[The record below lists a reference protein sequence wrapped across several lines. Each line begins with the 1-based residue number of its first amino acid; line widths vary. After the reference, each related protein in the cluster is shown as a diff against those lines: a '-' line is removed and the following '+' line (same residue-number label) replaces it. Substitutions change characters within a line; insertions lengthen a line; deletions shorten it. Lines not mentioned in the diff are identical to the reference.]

1 MNDLNQ
7 INRANQASVTNT
19 AIQAARAAGKFV
31 VAQYDGLHLVDA
43 ATADSREDAD
53 LKVLTLKESAGFS
66 ERFEVLAPTAVAQP
80 A

>member
-7 INRANQASVTNT
+7 INKANQASVTNS

-31 VAQYDGLHLVDA
+31 IAKYDGLHLVDHVEA
-43 ATADSREDAD
+43 SDREDVD
-53 LKVLTLKESAGFS
+53 LKVLSLRESAGFS